1 MRTTQEYS
9 DKTAISLSV
18 ICLMHCLLMPSF
30 LVLLSGYVSLSYN
43 NELVHYAILFL
54 AIPISFYALLTGA
67 KNHKSYTYLVWGL
80 IGLLT
85 LIFAVTLGVQLWG
98 EFGEK
103 LITSMGAI
111 LVAFSHYKNYK
122 LCREADCDTCH

>member
-54 AIPISFYALLTGA
+54 AIPISLYALLTGA

-80 IGLLT
+80 IGLFT

>member
-30 LVLLSGYVSLSYN
+30 LVLLSSYVSLSYN

-80 IGLLT
+80 IGLFT

>member
-43 NELVHYAILFL
+43 NELAHYAILFL

-80 IGLLT
+80 IGLFT

-98 EFGEK
+98 EVGEK

>member
-30 LVLLSGYVSLSYN
+30 LVLLSSYVSLSYN

-80 IGLLT
+80 IGLFT

-103 LITSMGAI
+103 LITFMGAI
-111 LVAFSHYKNYK
+111 LVALSHYKNYK

>member
-54 AIPISFYALLTGA
+54 AIPISFYALLMGA

-80 IGLLT
+80 IGLFT

>member
-80 IGLLT
+80 IGLFT

-122 LCREADCDTCH
+122 LCREANCDTCH

>member
-80 IGLLT
+80 IGLFT